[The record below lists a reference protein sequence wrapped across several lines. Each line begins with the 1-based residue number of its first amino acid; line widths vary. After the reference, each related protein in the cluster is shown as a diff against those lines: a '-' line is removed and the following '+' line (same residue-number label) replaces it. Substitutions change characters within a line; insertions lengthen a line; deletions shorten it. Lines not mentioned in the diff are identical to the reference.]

1 VILISE
7 KKSEKTERQEKVDR
21 QEKASRDEKL
31 EKTDKSDKLDKRL
44 IPDFNIGIVGHVD
57 HGKTTL
63 TEALTGKWTDTH
75 SEEIKRGISIRLGYA
90 EMTVYKCLKCKGT
103 KAYST
108 AKKCINCFSSC
119 EPVRTISFVDAPG
132 HETLMATVLSGA
144 ALMDG
149 ALLIIAA
156 NEACPQPQTSEHL
169 TALNIV
175 GIKKIII
182 VQTKIDLVTREQA
195 LTNYQQIKAFI
206 KGTIAEN
213 APVIPISSRQR
224 VNLDL
229 LIETMDSVMEVP
241 ERDQGKIP
249 KFLIARSFDVNKPGT
264 EIEQLRGGVIGGSLT
279 QGKLKVGDEIE
290 IKPGIK
296 VKDKYEPVFARIT
309 SMQKAGMNLNEI
321 EPGGLAGVSTT
332 LDPYLT
338 KSDSLSGSIAS
349 TPGKLPL
356 VVSHAKFRTT
366 LLKRVVGTKEEMD
379 VGSLKTSDILM
390 ITLAT
395 MRTTGSVVST
405 RQNEVDVNLKS
416 PLCAGKGERVALSK
430 LFSGRWRLIGYGE
443 IV

>member
-1 VILISE
+1 MILISE

-31 EKTDKSDKLDKRL
+31 EKTDKPDKLDKRL

-90 EMTVYKCLKCKGT
+90 EMTVYKCPKCKGT

-175 GIKKIII
+175 GINKLIV
-182 VQTKIDLVTREQA
+182 VQTKIDLVTKEQA
-195 LTNYQQIKAFI
+195 LANYQQIRAFV

-229 LIETMDSVMEVP
+229 LIETIDSVMKVP
-241 ERDQGKIP
+241 ERDPGKIP

-264 EIEQLRGGVIGGSLT
+264 EIEQLKGGVIGGSLT

-296 VKDKYEPVFARIT
+296 VKDKYENVFARIT

-395 MRTTGSVVST
+395 MRTTGSVVSVK
-405 RQNEVDVNLKS
+405 QNEVDVNLKS